1 MASEIR
7 TRIYDVVA
15 RIPRG
20 RVATYGQI
28 AELAGVG
35 GHARQVGYARHALG
49 GDSPRPWHRVVNAA
63 GQVSRRDDPAD
74 EVFQRALLKAEGL
87 RFSAA
92 GRLDL
97 GAVRW
102 KPRSG
107 RPHSSG
113 A

>member
-35 GHARQVGYARHALG
+35 GHARQVGYALHALG
-49 GDSPRPWHRVVNAA
+49 GDSPLPWHRVVNAA
-63 GQVSRRDDPAD
+63 GRVSARDDPAD
-74 EVFQRALLKAEGL
+74 ETTQRTLLEQEGL
-87 RFSAA
+87 HFSAA

-97 GAVRW
+97 AAVRW
-102 KPRSG
+102 KPRS
-107 RPHSSG
+107 RRLQSSG